1 MVLLFAIYGFAKK
14 VSRGG
19 PRHIYAELQ
28 WSSLLRELTDR
39 QTHTHNLNHFLCKH
53 REENESK

>member
-14 VSRGG
+14 VSGGG
-19 PRHIYAELQ
+19 PHHIYAELQ

-39 QTHTHNLNHFLCKH
+39 HTI
-53 REENESK
+53 